1 MFKGKDLSGIECQSI
16 EAFRKHVEEAYKGTD
31 PCKLPRLALEDVTL
45 IGCEMKGR
53 NETVTL
59 VTGWA
64 YIGAYQYKFT
74 MIIIRRMEEKPTIWL
89 FEACPYG
96 KAGVLYYRDGAWIF
110 RPKDRND
117 ERLKRVIWDAF
128 L

>member
-53 NETVTL
+53 NETDAL

-64 YIGAYQYKFT
+64 YTGVYRYEFT
-74 MIIIRRMEEKPTIWL
+74 MIIRTGKREPSIWL
-89 FEACPYG
+89 FEACPHG
-96 KAGVLYYRDGAWIF
+96 KVGVLYYRDGVWIF

-117 ERLKRVIWDAF
+117 ERLKSVIWGAF
-128 L
+128 M

>member
-31 PCKLPRLALEDVTL
+31 PCKLPRLALKDVTL

-53 NETVTL
+53 NETDTL

-64 YIGAYQYKFT
+64 YVDGRQYDFT
-74 MIIIRRMEEKPTIWL
+74 MIIRMKGSIPNIWL
-89 FEACPYG
+89 FEAWPHE
-96 KAGVLYYRDGAWIF
+96 KMGVFYLRDGIWIF
-110 RPKDRND
+110 KPKDNHDVRFYN
-117 ERLKRVIWDAF
+117 VIRDAF